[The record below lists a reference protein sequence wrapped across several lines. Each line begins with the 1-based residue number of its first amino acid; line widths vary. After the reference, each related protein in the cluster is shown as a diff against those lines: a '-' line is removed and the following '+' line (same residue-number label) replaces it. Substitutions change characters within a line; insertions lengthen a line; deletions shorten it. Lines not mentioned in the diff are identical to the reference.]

1 MNYTKTQINA
11 EIARTNRAKTAAAQ
25 RVADLAEA
33 SDVANDFIEAIRG
46 IQIIKGMDSSDA
58 SVYTLGYLESFFA
71 RTIAELPAVHR
82 NKIINEMRIVTLDK
96 LNATKELA

>member
-1 MNYTKTQINA
+1 MNTS
-11 EIARTNRAKTAAAQ
+11 NRAADRA
-25 RVADLAEA
+25 VASE
-33 SDVANDFIEAIRG
+33 VTNDFVEAIRG

>member
-1 MNYTKTQINA
+1 MNYTKTQTNA

-25 RVADLAEA
+25 RVADLAQA

-46 IQIIKGMDSSDA
+46 IQIIKGMDASDA
-58 SVYTLGYLESFFA
+58 SVYTLGYLESFFVN
-71 RTIAELPAVHR
+71 RMLDLPVKYR
-82 NKIINEMRIVTLDK
+82 NEILSEMRRVTLDK

>member
-1 MNYTKTQINA
+1 MNYTKTQTNA

-58 SVYTLGYLESFFA
+58 SVYTLGYLESFFVN
-71 RTIAELPAVHR
+71 RMLDLPVKYR
-82 NKIINEMRIVTLDK
+82 NEILSEMRRVTLDK

>member
-1 MNYTKTQINA
+1 MNYTKTQTNA
-11 EIARTNRAKTAAAQ
+11 EIARTNRAKTATAQ

-58 SVYTLGYLESFFA
+58 SVYTLGYLESFFVN
-71 RTIAELPAVHR
+71 RMLDLPVKYR
-82 NKIINEMRIVTLDK
+82 NEILSEMRRVTLDK

>member
-1 MNYTKTQINA
+1 MNYTKTQTNA
-11 EIARTNRAKTAAAQ
+11 EIARTNRAKTAAAN
-25 RVADLAEA
+25 RMADREVTSEVAG
-33 SDVANDFIEAIRG
+33 DFVEAIRG

-82 NKIINEMRIVTLDK
+82 NKIIKELNEVTLAK

>member
-1 MNYTKTQINA
+1 MNYTKTQTNA
-11 EIARTNRAKTAAAQ
+11 EIARTNRAKTAVAQ
-25 RVADLAEA
+25 RLADHEVSAQA
-33 SDVANDFIEAIRG
+33 TNDFIEAIRG

>member
-1 MNYTKTQINA
+1 MNSTTYL
-11 EIARTNRAKTAAAQ
+11 AR
-25 RVADLAEA
+25 AEA
-33 SDVANDFIEAIRG
+33 ARSQATEATGDFVEAIRG
-46 IQIIKGMDSSDA
+46 IMIIKGMDSSDA

>member
-1 MNYTKTQINA
+1 MNYTKTQTNA
-11 EIARTNRAKTAAAQ
+11 DIARTNRAKTAAAN
-25 RVADLAEA
+25 RIADRAVASEVA
-33 SDVANDFIEAIRG
+33 SDFVEAIRG

-82 NKIINEMRIVTLDK
+82 NKIIKELNEVTLAK

>member
-1 MNYTKTQINA
+1 MNYTKTQTNA

-25 RVADLAEA
+25 RIADRAVTSEVA
-33 SDVANDFIEAIRG
+33 SDFVEAIRG
-46 IQIIKGMDSSDA
+46 IQIIKGMDAMDA

-82 NKIINEMRIVTLDK
+82 NKIIKELNEVTLAK